1 MRKENN
7 VTELAKACI
16 EKYGE
21 DAQIEMIIE
30 ELSELIL
37 ALQKFKRHRNNKE
50 QLSNLVRDVC
60 SEIADVQIVTEQ
72 ARLIFGSWITDL
84 RISEK
89 VERQFK
95 RIKEQVN
102 G

>member
-1 MRKENN
+1 MRKETKI
-7 VTELAKACI
+7 TELAKACI

-37 ALQKFKRHRNNKE
+37 ALQKFKRHRNDREK
-50 QLSNLVRDVC
+50 LSNLVRDVC

-72 ARLIFGSWITDL
+72 ARLIFGEWITDR

-89 VERQFK
+89 IERQFN
-95 RIKEQVN
+95 RIQSTHD
-102 G
+102 